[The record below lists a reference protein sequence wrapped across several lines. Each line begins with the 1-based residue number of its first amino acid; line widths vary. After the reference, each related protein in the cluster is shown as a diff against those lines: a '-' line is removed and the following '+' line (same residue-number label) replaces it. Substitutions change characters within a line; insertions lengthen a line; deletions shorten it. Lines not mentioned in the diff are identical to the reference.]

1 MIIIIVLH
9 IHVLPSL
16 KKQKEYNKLI
26 THCCRIKI
34 ELNRYCSMTQLQML
48 SVVWSVRRHRIIKQS
63 LIAIFV
69 CRLENIMYR
78 ICAEL
83 CAVTSIFR

>member
-1 MIIIIVLH
+1 
-9 IHVLPSL
+9 
-16 KKQKEYNKLI
+16 
-26 THCCRIKI
+26 
-34 ELNRYCSMTQLQML
+34 MTQLQIL
-48 SVVWSVRRHRIIKQS
+48 SVVWSVRRHRIVKQS

-83 CAVTSIFR
+83 RAVTSVFR